1 MGYKYKRKTAE
12 EKKAE
17 IEQLTKQLEEGVE
30 EYLRSDRYKELLRN
44 FSRFHSYSLNNSI
57 LIMLQKPEATMI
69 AGYTKW
75 RDDFHRQVLPG
86 EKGIKIY
93 QPVSI
98 KVKVEKEKVDQL
110 THQKIAGPDGQ
121 PLTETV
127 EEKRTGFKIGYVFD
141 ISQTD
146 QIKGKEVIDL
156 EMVHELKSD
165 VNGYQELK
173 DAVIASS
180 PVGVRFEDITGG
192 AKGYYSIA
200 DDMIVI
206 QEDMSEAQTLKTI
219 FHETAHSILHSTAQ
233 MDARKAENKEP
244 FSRED
249 REVQAES
256 VAYIV
261 ADRYGLDTKEYSFP
275 YVASW
280 AGDAKKILAN
290 LSEIK
295 SAANTIIDRMDHQL
309 ELMQKEKMSMDIAEE
324 KIQTLTDMIDQF
336 SYDHDPYE
344 YKDSEDMP
352 GTVRQQIENLVRTDD
367 LAGIKEYFHEMIE
380 ENDSPELLKDAEKV
394 LDQIKDY
401 ESYLKEKDACEVTLE
416 YEDGRILYVQE
427 NSNANGYDYT
437 LYAPTGLELDGG
449 QLDAPELGL
458 TQAAKEIEKIQEI
471 NSKVS
476 EVRFED
482 VREEMFGEGYDDL
495 SRDMHARRLAE
506 EVTELLKESSSKDFE
521 RQEIYPGAVFDR
533 CFSEIRNGKMDIKLC
548 LKNSLNADEKVIQKA
563 AALSEK
569 VEAFAKSRVASEEMS
584 ETRKMK
590 M

>member
-1 MGYKYKRKTAE
+1 MMGYKYKRKTAE

-30 EYLRSDRYKELLRN
+30 EYLQSDRYRELLQT
-44 FSRFHSYSLNNSI
+44 FSKFYNYSLNNSI
-57 LIMLQKPEATMI
+57 LIMLQKPESTMI

-98 KVKVEKEKVDQL
+98 KVKVEKEKTDPL
-110 THQKIAGPDGQ
+110 THQKVTGPDGQ

-127 EEKRTGFKIGYVFD
+127 EEKKTGFKIGYVFD
-141 ISQTD
+141 VSQTE
-146 QIKGKEVIDL
+146 QIKGKEIIDL

-165 VNGYQELK
+165 VMGYQELK
-173 DAVIASS
+173 DAAIASA

-192 AKGYYSIA
+192 AKGYYSLS
-200 DDMIVI
+200 DDVIVI
-206 QEDMSEAQTLKTI
+206 QKDMPEAQTLKTI

-233 MDARKAENKEP
+233 MDARKAEGKEA

-261 ADRYGLDTKEYSFP
+261 ADRYGLDTSGYSFP

-295 SAANTIIDRMDHQL
+295 SAATVIIDRMDHQL
-309 ELMQKEKMSMDIAEE
+309 EMMQKEKMSIDLTEE
-324 KIQTLTDMIDQF
+324 KIQTLTDAIDGF
-336 SYDHDPYE
+336 SSSHDTYE
-344 YKDSEDMP
+344 YMDDEEYS
-352 GTVRQQIENLVRTDD
+352 GAVRQQIEDFVRTDD
-367 LAGIKEYFHEMIE
+367 LNGIKDYLHEMIE
-380 ENDSPELLKDAEKV
+380 ENNSPEILQDAEKV
-394 LDQIKDY
+394 LAQISSY
-401 ESYLKEKDACEVTLE
+401 ESYLKEKEACEVTLE

-427 NSNANGYDYT
+427 SDDGYDYT
-437 LYAPTGLELDGG
+437 LYANTGLELDGG
-449 QLDAPELGL
+449 QLDAPELDL
-458 TQAAKEIEKIQEI
+458 TQAAKEVEKIQEI
-471 NSKVS
+471 NSEVS
-476 EVRFED
+476 EMKYED
-482 VREEMFGEGYDDL
+482 ARKELFGEGYDDL
-495 SRDMHARRLAE
+495 SRDMHARKLAE
-506 EVTELLKESSSKDFE
+506 EVTGLLKESDPTSFE
-521 RQEIYPGAVFDR
+521 RQEIYPGAVCDR
-533 CFSEIRNGKMDIKLC
+533 CFSEIRNGKMDIKSC
-548 LKNSLNADEKVIQKA
+548 MESLSQIDEKIIQKA

-569 VEAFAKSRVASEEMS
+569 IEAFEKSRVASEELS

>member
-17 IEQLTKQLEEGVE
+17 IEQLTKQLEDGVE
-30 EYLRSDRYKELLRN
+30 EYLQSDRYMELLRN

-98 KVKVEKEKVDQL
+98 KVKVEKEKIDPF
-110 THQKIAGPDGQ
+110 THQKITGPDGQ
-121 PLTETV
+121 PLTETI

-141 ISQTD
+141 KSQTE
-146 QIKGKEVIDL
+146 QIQGKEVIDL

-192 AKGYYSIA
+192 AKGYYSLA
-200 DDMIVI
+200 DDVIVI
-206 QEDMSEAQTLKTI
+206 QKDMPEAQTLKTI

-233 MDARKAENKEP
+233 MDARKAEGKEA

-295 SAANTIIDRMDHQL
+295 SAATVIIDRMDHQL
-309 ELMQKEKMSMDIAEE
+309 EMMQKEKLSMDLTEE
-324 KIQTLTDMIDQF
+324 KIRKLTDMINKF
-336 SYDHDPYE
+336 SYDHDTYE
-344 YKDSEDMP
+344 YKDNEEYS
-352 GTVRQQIENLVRTDD
+352 GANRQQIEDLVRTND
-367 LAGIKEYFHEMIE
+367 LAGIKDYLHEMIE
-380 ENDSPELLKDAEKV
+380 ENDSTEILQDAEKV
-394 LDQIKDY
+394 LAQISSY
-401 ESYLKEKDACEVTLE
+401 ESYLKEKDACEVTIE
-416 YEDGRILYVQE
+416 YEDDRALYVQE
-427 NSNANGYDYT
+427 SDDGYDYT
-437 LYAPTGLELDGG
+437 LYASTGMEMDGG
-449 QLDAPELGL
+449 QLDNSNLNL

-471 NSKVS
+471 DSEVS
-476 EVRFED
+476 EMKYED
-482 VREEMFGEGYDDL
+482 AREELFGEGYDDL
-495 SRDMHARRLAE
+495 SRDMHAKRLAE
-506 EVTELLKESSSKDFE
+506 EVTGLLKESDPTSFA
-521 RQEIYPGAVFDR
+521 RQEIYPGGVCDR
-533 CFSEIRNGKMDIKLC
+533 CFSEIRNGKMNVKDYLEK
-548 LKNSLNADEKVIQKA
+548 SAGMDEKIRQKV
-563 AALSEK
+563 LDLTSK
-569 VEAFAKSRVASEEMS
+569 VEAFEKSRVISEEMS

>member
-1 MGYKYKRKTAE
+1 MGYKYKRKTTE

-30 EYLRSDRYKELLRN
+30 EYLQSDRYRELLRN
-44 FSRFHSYSLNNSI
+44 FSRFHSYSLNNTI
-57 LIMLQKPEATMI
+57 LIVLQKPESTMI

-75 RDDFHRQVLPG
+75 RDDFHRQVRPG

-98 KVKVEKEKVDQL
+98 KVKVEKEKTDPL
-110 THQKIAGPDGQ
+110 THQKITGPDGQ

-141 ISQTD
+141 ISQTE
-146 QIKGKEVIDL
+146 QIHGKEVIDL
-156 EMVHELKSD
+156 EMVRELKSD

-173 DAVIASS
+173 DAAIASS
-180 PVGVRFEDITGG
+180 PVGVRFENIKGG
-192 AKGYYSIA
+192 AKGYYSLA
-200 DDMIVI
+200 DDAIVI

-233 MDARKAENKEP
+233 MDARKAEGKEE

-290 LSEIK
+290 LAEIK
-295 SAANTIIDRMDHQL
+295 ETATVIIDRMDHQL
-309 ELMQKEKMSMDIAEE
+309 EMMQKEKLSMDVTEE
-324 KIQTLTDMIDQF
+324 KIQTLTDMINKF
-336 SYDHDPYE
+336 SYDHDTYE
-344 YKDSEDMP
+344 YKDSEEVP
-352 GTVRQQIENLVRTDD
+352 GANRQQIEELVRTDN
-367 LAGIKEYFHEMIE
+367 LNGIKDYLHEMIE
-380 ENDSPELLKDAEKV
+380 ENNFPEILQDAEKV

-401 ESYLKEKDACEVTLE
+401 ESYLKEKEACEVTVE
-416 YEDGRILYVQE
+416 YADGRVLYVQE
-427 NSNANGYDYT
+427 SDDGYDYT
-437 LYAPTGLELDGG
+437 MYANTGLELDGG
-449 QLDAPELGL
+449 QLDAPELRL
-458 TQAAKEIEKIQEI
+458 TQAAKEIKKIQEI

-482 VREEMFGEGYDDL
+482 VREELFGEGYDDL
-495 SRDMHARRLAE
+495 SRDMHAKRLAE
-506 EVTELLKESSSKDFE
+506 EVTGLLKESDPTSFAG
-521 RQEIYPGAVFDR
+521 QEIYPGAVYDR
-533 CFSEIRNGKMDIKLC
+533 CFSEIRNGKMNV
-548 LKNSLNADEKVIQKA
+548 KNHLEKTAGMDEKIRQKV
-563 AALSEK
+563 LDLNSK
-569 VEAFAKSRVASEEMS
+569 VEAFVKSRAASEELA
-584 ETRKMK
+584 ETRKLK

>member
-30 EYLRSDRYKELLRN
+30 EYLQSDRYKELLST
-44 FSRFHSYSLNNSI
+44 FSKFYSYSLNNSI

-75 RDDFHRQVLPG
+75 RDDFHRSVRPG

-98 KVKVEKEKVDQL
+98 KVKAEKEKIDPL
-110 THQKIAGPDGQ
+110 TQQKIFGPDGQ

-127 EEKRTGFKIGYVFD
+127 EEKRTGFKVGYVFD
-141 ISQTD
+141 VSQTE
-146 QIKGKEVIDL
+146 QINGKEVIDL

-165 VNGYQELK
+165 VAGYQQLK

-180 PVGVRFEDITGG
+180 PVGVRFEDIRGG
-192 AKGYYSIA
+192 AKGYYSLT
-200 DDMIVI
+200 DDAIVI
-206 QEDMSEAQTLKTI
+206 QKDMPEAQTLKTI
-219 FHETAHSILHSTAQ
+219 FHETAHSILHSTVQ
-233 MDARKAENKEP
+233 MDARKAEGKEV

-261 ADRYGLDTKEYSFP
+261 GDRYGLDTSEYSFP

-295 SAANTIIDRMDHQL
+295 SAATTIIDRMDHQL
-309 ELMQKEKMSMDIAEE
+309 EMMQKEKLSMNLTEE
-324 KIQTLTDMIDQF
+324 KIQTLTNAIDGF
-336 SYDHDPYE
+336 SSSHDTYE
-344 YKDSEDMP
+344 YMDNEEHP
-352 GTVRQQIENLVRTDD
+352 GAVRQQIEDLVRTDD
-367 LAGIKEYFHEMIE
+367 LNGIKDYLHAMIE

-394 LDQIKDY
+394 LAQIRDY
-401 ESYLKEKDACEVTLE
+401 ESYLKEKEACEVTVE
-416 YEDGRILYVQE
+416 YEDGRVLYVQE
-427 NSNANGYDYT
+427 SDDGYDYT
-437 LYAPTGLELDGG
+437 LFASNGMEMDGG
-449 QLDAPELGL
+449 QLNAPKLSL
-458 TQAAKEIEKIQEI
+458 IQAAKEIEKIQEI
-471 NSKVS
+471 DSEVS
-476 EVRFED
+476 EVRYED
-482 VREEMFGEGYDDL
+482 TREELFGEGYDDI
-495 SRDMHARRLAE
+495 SRDMHARKLAE
-506 EVTELLKESSSKDFE
+506 EVTGLLKESSPEDFA
-521 RQEIYPGAVFDR
+521 RQEIYPGAVYDR
-533 CFSEIRNGKMDIKLC
+533 CFSEIRNGKMDIKSRLESSS
-548 LKNSLNADEKVIQKA
+548 NVDEKVRQKVQD
-563 AALSEK
+563 LISR
-569 VEAFAKSRVASEEMS
+569 VEDFAKSRDASEEMS
-584 ETRKMK
+584 EARKLK

>member
-1 MGYKYKRKTAE
+1 MGYKYNRKTAE

-17 IEQLTKQLEEGVE
+17 IEQLTKQLEDGVE
-30 EYLRSDRYKELLRN
+30 EYLRSDRYRELLQT
-44 FSRFHSYSLNNSI
+44 FSKFHSYSLNNTI
-57 LIMLQKPEATMI
+57 LIMLQKPESSMI

-75 RDDFHRQVLPG
+75 RDDFHRQVRPG

-98 KVKVEKEKVDQL
+98 KVKVEKEKTDPL
-110 THQKIAGPDGQ
+110 THQKITGPDGQ

-127 EEKRTGFKIGYVFD
+127 EEKWTGFKIGYVFD
-141 ISQTD
+141 VSQTE
-146 QIKGKEVIDL
+146 QINGKEVIDL

-165 VNGYQELK
+165 AAGYQQLK
-173 DAVIASS
+173 DAAIASS
-180 PVGVRFEDITGG
+180 LVGVRFENITGG
-192 AKGYYSIA
+192 AKGYYSLA
-200 DDMIVI
+200 DDVIVI
-206 QEDMSEAQTLKTI
+206 QKDMPEAQTLKTI

-233 MDARKAENKEP
+233 MELRKSEGKEP

-295 SAANTIIDRMDHQL
+295 AAATVIIDRMDHQL

-324 KIQTLTDMIDQF
+324 KIQTLTDMINQF
-336 SYDHDPYE
+336 SYDHDTYE
-344 YKDSEDMP
+344 YKDVEEAP
-352 GTVRQQIENLVRTDD
+352 GTVRQQIEGLVRTDD
-367 LAGIKEYFHEMIE
+367 LGSVKEYIHELIE
-380 ENDSPELLKDAEKV
+380 ENEYPELLKDAEKV
-394 LDQIKDY
+394 LAQISSY
-401 ESYLKEKDACEVTLE
+401 ESYLKENDVCEVTVE
-416 YEDGRILYVQE
+416 YADGRVLYVQE
-427 NSNANGYDYT
+427 SDDGYDYT
-437 LYAPTGLELDGG
+437 LYASTGMEMDGG
-449 QLDAPELGL
+449 QLDEPKFTLL
-458 TQAAKEIEKIQEI
+458 QAANEVKKIQEI
-471 NSKVS
+471 NSEVS

-482 VREEMFGEGYDDL
+482 AREEKFGEGYDDL
-495 SRDMHARRLAE
+495 SRNMHAKRLAE
-506 EVTELLKESSSKDFE
+506 EVTGFLKENDPTSFA
-521 RQEIYPGAVFDR
+521 RQEIYPGAVYDR
-533 CFSEIRNGKMDIKLC
+533 CFSEIRNGKMDIKNHLE
-548 LKNSLNADEKVIQKA
+548 KTAGMDEKIRQKV
-563 AALSEK
+563 LDLNSK
-569 VEAFAKSRVASEEMS
+569 VEAFAKSRVASETLS